1 MTSSRGEARWV
12 LAMPGAEDLAE
23 PMAVALGEALHRPRI
38 RRFPDG
44 ESYVRIEGPCA
55 AATVTVVARLH
66 DPDPK
71 FVPFA
76 LAASALKDLGAR
88 RICLVAPYLP
98 YMRQDARFQPG
109 EAVSARYFS
118 AMLSPLIDALV
129 TVDPHLHRID
139 DLARLYPV
147 RCRVV
152 HAAALLAERLRHEV
166 AEPLLIG
173 PDEESEQW
181 VSALGER
188 IGAPVVVLSKIRRGD
203 RDVEIALPPMA
214 RWRGRTPVL
223 VDDIISTGHTMT
235 QAIAALA
242 EAGWPAPVCMGIHGL
257 FADDALRRLRAAGA
271 AGIITTNTVDH
282 ETNAVDLSGLL
293 ASAVADILES

>member
-1 MTSSRGEARWV
+1 MTSNRGEARWV

-23 PMAVALGEALHRPRI
+23 SMASALGAAVHRPRI

-44 ESYVRIEGPCA
+44 ESYVRIEAPCE
-55 AATVTVVARLH
+55 AATVVVVARLH
-66 DPDPK
+66 NPDPK
-71 FVPFA
+71 FVPLA

-109 EAVSARYFS
+109 EAVSAKYFS

-139 DLARLYPV
+139 DLAQLYPV

-152 HAAALLAERLRHEV
+152 HAASLLAERLRHEV
-166 AEPLLIG
+166 AEPLVIG

-181 VSALGER
+181 VSALGAR
-188 IGAPVVVLSKIRRGD
+188 IDAPVVVLRKIRRGD
-203 RDVEIALPPMA
+203 RDVEIGLPPMA

-223 VDDIISTGHTMT
+223 VDDIISTGHTMIE
-235 QAIAALA
+235 AIAALA
-242 EAGWPAPVCMGIHGL
+242 EAGWPAPVCMGVHGL
-257 FADDALRRLRAAGA
+257 FADDALRRLREAGA
-271 AGIITTNTVDH
+271 ARIITTNAVDH
-282 ETNAVDLSGLL
+282 ETNAIDLSGLL
-293 ASAVADILES
+293 AAAVTDILGP